1 MKRCILVAVLTIL
14 ASGCFAPSPGGLQGQ
29 WNLGRQYPGMGYSID
44 ETVSITF
51 NGKNINRV
59 LEQDFRANDGN
70 RVVLRVADIGTFTVD
85 SSVSPAQLS
94 ITDLTRTD
102 YPTSTDFAVAAAI
115 VSGTT
120 TAIRDGLDET
130 AGLTFQ
136 AKSVYAKEGSTL
148 RIKFGDSV
156 NFPPSLSPPFVYE
169 LEKAFKLFAL

>member
-1 MKRCILVAVLTIL
+1 MKHFIFFAVLTVL

-29 WNLGRQYPGMGYSID
+29 WGLARQYPGMGYSID
-44 ETVSITF
+44 ETVAITF
-51 NGKNINRV
+51 NGRNVRRV

-70 RVVLRVADIGTFTVD
+70 RVVLRVEDIGTTTVD
-85 SSVSPAQLS
+85 NTVSPAQLS

-102 YPTSTDFAVAAAI
+102 YPTSTDMAVAAAI

-120 TAIRDGLDET
+120 TAIRDGLNET

-136 AKSVYAKEGSTL
+136 AKSVFAKEGRTL